1 MSMRA
6 ILLILVLFCGSSLRA
21 QEADVII
28 AVGASGDEAYA
39 KDFAQRAA
47 SWQKA
52 AATGKAKVQ
61 TFGAKPEEK
70 ESLERLRAAVEAE
83 AKESLAPLWLVF
95 IGHGTFDGRE
105 GKFNLRGDD
114 VTATDVATW
123 LKKAARPVVVV
134 CGFSASGAFLK
145 TLTAPGRV
153 VVTAT
158 KSGAENNFAHFT
170 GYLAEMIVDPAAD
183 LDHDGQTS
191 ILEAWLAA
199 AHKTAEFYEAGDRIA
214 TEHSLLDDNG
224 DGFGTPPEWYSGLR
238 VVKKAKDA
246 KTVDGLRAGQLSLV
260 PNNSELA
267 LSPELRAQRD
277 QLEADLAALRES
289 KANLAE
295 KEYFAKL
302 ETLLLKLARL
312 YQKK

>member
-1 MSMRA
+1 MRA

-39 KDFAQRAA
+39 KDFAQWAA
-47 SWQKA
+47 NWQKA

-61 TFGAKPEEK
+61 TFGAMPEEK
-70 ESLERLRAAVEAE
+70 ESLERLRTAVEAE